1 MSPHH
6 CVVLASF
13 HVLTLLGCLP
23 VTLGWRH
30 DVSFG
35 MSIANA
41 GRRDGF
47 LHQHTSLRTDD
58 VPDILLGC
66 HAPIH
71 GLGQHAEYDMESG
84 LPKGEQRE
92 LQYLFKKLTP
102 PLHVGNVEDLLKSVA
117 FIDWDGN
124 VKLPRR
130 LRAYSADEKVVQFET
145 ADNDVVKDA
154 NDWDKSSSR
163 YGDEFTWSDLERFP
177 LPDFWQLDLTKTQQ
191 VKSAN
196 SKLGLPLNHFKLI
209 VLVYCPQLAGPLL
222 EYHAVSVE

>member
-1 MSPHH
+1 MSPHY

-47 LHQHTSLRTDD
+47 LHQHTYLATDD

-66 HAPIH
+66 HSPVH
-71 GLGQHAEYDMESG
+71 GLGQHAEHFFFG
-84 LPKGEQRE
+84 LPKGKERE
-92 LQYLFKKLTP
+92 LTYYLKHLTP
-102 PLHVGNVEDLLKSVA
+102 PLHVRKIEDLLKSVA
-117 FIDWDGN
+117 FIDYDLDAT
-124 VKLPRR
+124 LPRR
-130 LRAYSADEKVVQFET
+130 LKGYSANEKVVQFET
-145 ADNDVVKDA
+145 AAHDVKDA
-154 NDWDKSSSR
+154 NDWDKSR
-163 YGDEFTWSDLERFP
+163 YDDEFTWSKLRKFP
-177 LPDFWQLDLTKTQQ
+177 LPDFWQLDLTDTQQ

-196 SKLGLPLNHFKLI
+196 SELGLPLNHFK
-209 VLVYCPQLAGPLL
+209 Q
-222 EYHAVSVE
+222 